1 MIMDVNSGDKRLGD
15 AHRRRPDGAETHPA
29 WIDSRSI
36 FGDRNEVVIRH
47 GDQIYRLRVTK
58 LGKLILN
65 K

>member
-1 MIMDVNSGDKRLGD
+1 MIMDVNSADKHIGD
-15 AHRRRPDGAETHPA
+15 ARRPPDGAEAHPA

-47 GDQIYRLRVTK
+47 GDQIYRLRITR